1 MRSPFLS
8 PREVIMAQPNY
19 TRTKRA
25 CYFAYVA
32 AASVFCLP
40 PMLFVTFQETY
51 DIPYTLLGT
60 LVAVNF
66 CTQLGID
73 LIFSFF
79 SKHFNI
85 KLTVRVMP
93 LLTSLGM
100 VIYALVPT
108 LWPQHAYAGL
118 LFGTVI
124 FSVAAGLGEVLLS
137 PTVAAL
143 PSDNPERD
151 MSLLHSLY
159 GWGVV
164 LMVVIGTIFFAL
176 FGTRNWMYL
185 ILFLAILP
193 LIGSI
198 LFCLSPIPSFEVS
211 HNETKAAA
219 KKRNIGLL
227 LCVVCI
233 FLGSAAE
240 NTMTNWISGY
250 MEVALGI
257 PKELCDIVGLALFAT
272 LLGLTRTLYAK
283 WGRNI
288 WKMMFVG
295 MMGAV
300 VCYLAVSFVSSPIF
314 AVVAC
319 VLTGCFTSMLW
330 PGSLILMEERMP
342 GLGVAAY
349 ALMAAGGDL
358 GASVAPQLMGI
369 IVDTVTN
376 RLSTV
381 VGFSADPEELGMRFG
396 MLVAAIFPA
405 LGVVWLLIIKRYFK
419 IGKKQS

>member
-1 MRSPFLS
+1 MS
-8 PREVIMAQPNY
+8 QPNY

-51 DIPYTLLGT
+51 GIPYTLLGT

-79 SKHFNI
+79 SKYFNI
-85 KLTVRVMP
+85 KLTVRLMP
-93 LLTSLGM
+93 LLTSLGLA
-100 VIYALVPT
+100 VYALVPM
-108 LWPQHAYAGL
+108 LFPQHAYAGL
-118 LFGTVI
+118 LVGTVI

-164 LMVVIGTIFFAL
+164 LMVLIGTAFFAL
-176 FGTRNWMYL
+176 FGTQNWMYL
-185 ILFLAILP
+185 ILALAVLP
-193 LIGSI
+193 LIASL

-211 HNETKAAA
+211 HNETKAVA
-219 KKRNIGLL
+219 KKRNIGLFF
-227 LCVVCI
+227 CVICI

-250 MEVALGI
+250 MEVSLGI
-257 PKELCDIVGLALFAT
+257 PKEFCDIVGLALFAI
-272 LLGLTRTLYAK
+272 LLGSTRTLYAK

-288 WKMMFVG
+288 WRMMFVG
-295 MMGAV
+295 MIGATL
-300 VCYLAVSFVSSPIF
+300 CYLAVGLVPNATVALI
-314 AVVAC
+314 AC

-330 PGSLILMEERMP
+330 PGSLILMEEQMP

-358 GASVAPQLMGI
+358 GASIAPQLMGI
-369 IVDTVTN
+369 IVDTVAAEAGLVSFVGP
-376 RLSTV
+376 LS
-381 VGFSADPEELGMRFG
+381 PEQLGMKTG
-396 MLVAAIFPA
+396 MLIAAVFPA
-405 LGVVWLLIIKRYFK
+405 LGVAWLLIIKQYFK
-419 IGKKQS
+419 IGKKS

>member
-1 MRSPFLS
+1 
-8 PREVIMAQPNY
+8 MAHPNY
-19 TRTKRA
+19 TRTRRA

-51 DIPYTLLGT
+51 GIPYTLLGT

-85 KLTVRVMP
+85 KLTVRLMP
-93 LLTSLGM
+93 LLTSLGL
-100 VIYALVPT
+100 VVYALVPM

-118 LFGTVI
+118 LVGTVI

-164 LMVVIGTIFFAL
+164 LMVAIGTAFFAL
-176 FGTRNWMYL
+176 FGTQNWAYL
-185 ILFLAILP
+185 ILGLAVLP
-193 LIGSI
+193 LIASL

-211 HNETKAAA
+211 HNETKAVA
-219 KKRNIGLL
+219 KKRNIGLF
-227 LCVVCI
+227 LCVICI

-250 MEVALGI
+250 MEVSLGI
-257 PKELCDIVGLALFAT
+257 PKEFCDIVGLALFAI
-272 LLGLTRTLYAK
+272 LLGSTRTLYAK

-288 WKMMFVG
+288 WRMMFVG
-295 MMGAV
+295 MIGATL
-300 VCYLAVSFVSSPIF
+300 CYLAVGLVPNAIV
-314 AVVAC
+314 ALIAC

-330 PGSLILMEERMP
+330 PGSLILMEEQMP

-349 ALMAAGGDL
+349 ALMAAGGDF

-369 IVDTVTN
+369 IVDTVADEAGLVSFVGP
-376 RLSTV
+376 LS
-381 VGFSADPEELGMRFG
+381 PEQLGMKTG
-396 MLVAAIFPA
+396 MLIAAIFPA
-405 LGVVWLLIIKRYFK
+405 LGIVWLLIIKRYFK
-419 IGKKQS
+419 IGKKS

>member
-1 MRSPFLS
+1 MYSKEFDKTLEAINAAREKNIAYE
-8 PREVIMAQPNY
+8 PRRMTAEEKEQLL
-19 TRTKRA
+19 
-25 CYFAYVA
+25 
-32 AASVFCLP
+32 ASYHPDYKKEEFRELR
-40 PMLFVTFQETY
+40 
-51 DIPYTLLGT
+51 IGK
-60 LVAVNF
+60 N
-66 CTQLGID
+66 
-73 LIFSFF
+73 
-79 SKHFNI
+79 K
-85 KLTVRVMP
+85 
-93 LLTSLGM
+93 
-100 VIYALVPT
+100 
-108 LWPQHAYAGL
+108 
-118 LFGTVI
+118 
-124 FSVAAGLGEVLLS
+124 GE
-137 PTVAAL
+137 
-143 PSDNPERD
+143 
-151 MSLLHSLY
+151 
-159 GWGVV
+159 
-164 LMVVIGTIFFAL
+164 
-176 FGTRNWMYL
+176 
-185 ILFLAILP
+185 IL
-193 LIGSI
+193 
-198 LFCLSPIPSFEVS
+198 
-211 HNETKAAA
+211 
-219 KKRNIGLL
+219 
-227 LCVVCI
+227 
-233 FLGSAAE
+233 
-240 NTMTNWISGY
+240 
-250 MEVALGI
+250 

-300 VCYLAVSFVSSPIF
+300 VCYVAVSFVSSPIF

>member
-1 MRSPFLS
+1 
-8 PREVIMAQPNY
+8 
-19 TRTKRA
+19 
-25 CYFAYVA
+25 
-32 AASVFCLP
+32 
-40 PMLFVTFQETY
+40 
-51 DIPYTLLGT
+51 
-60 LVAVNF
+60 
-66 CTQLGID
+66 
-73 LIFSFF
+73 
-79 SKHFNI
+79 
-85 KLTVRVMP
+85 
-93 LLTSLGM
+93 
-100 VIYALVPT
+100 
-108 LWPQHAYAGL
+108 
-118 LFGTVI
+118 
-124 FSVAAGLGEVLLS
+124 
-137 PTVAAL
+137 
-143 PSDNPERD
+143 
-151 MSLLHSLY
+151 
-159 GWGVV
+159 
-164 LMVVIGTIFFAL
+164 
-176 FGTRNWMYL
+176 
-185 ILFLAILP
+185 
-193 LIGSI
+193 

-283 WGRNI
+283 WGHNI
-288 WKMMFVG
+288 WKMMLVG
-295 MMGAV
+295 MIGAV
-300 VCYLAVSFVSSPIF
+300 VCYVAVSLVSSPIF

-376 RLSTV
+376 NLSTV
-381 VGFSADPEELGMRFG
+381 VGFSGDPEELGMRFG

>member
-1 MRSPFLS
+1 
-8 PREVIMAQPNY
+8 MAQPNY

-51 DIPYTLLGT
+51 GIPYTLLGT

-73 LIFSFF
+73 LIFSFL

-85 KLTVRVMP
+85 RLTVRVMP

-100 VIYALVPT
+100 VVYALIPT

-118 LFGTVI
+118 LIGTVI

-164 LMVVIGTIFFAL
+164 LMVVIGSAFFAL
-176 FGTRNWMYL
+176 FGTENWMYL
-185 ILFLAILP
+185 IMALAVLP
-193 LIGSI
+193 LIAGL
-198 LFCLSPIPSFEVS
+198 LFWAAPIPSFEVS
-211 HNETKAAA
+211 HPESKTAA
-219 KKRNIGLL
+219 KKRNVGLL

-250 MEVALGI
+250 MEVSIGI
-257 PKELCDIVGLALFAT
+257 PKEVCDIIGLALFAT
-272 LLGLTRTLYAK
+272 LLGCTRTLYAK

-288 WKMMFVG
+288 WRMMTVG
-295 MMGAV
+295 MVGAL
-300 VCYLAVSFVSSPIF
+300 VCYLTVGLISNAAVAI
-314 AVVAC
+314 VAC

-342 GLGVAAY
+342 GLGIAAY

-369 IVDTVTN
+369 IVDTVSNAAQQMGMTGA
-376 RLSTV
+376 LS
-381 VGFSADPEELGMRFG
+381 PEQLGMKTG
-396 MLVAAIFPA
+396 MLVAAVFPA
-405 LGVVWLLIIKRYFK
+405 LGVVWMFIIKRYFK
-419 IGKKQS
+419 IGKKQ

>member
-1 MRSPFLS
+1 
-8 PREVIMAQPNY
+8 MAQPNY
-19 TRTKRA
+19 TRTRRA

-51 DIPYTLLGT
+51 GIPYTLLGT

-79 SKHFNI
+79 SKYFNI
-85 KLTVRVMP
+85 KLTVRLMP
-93 LLTSLGM
+93 LLTSLGL
-100 VIYALVPT
+100 VVYALVPM
-108 LWPQHAYAGL
+108 LWPQLAYAGL
-118 LFGTVI
+118 LVGTVI

-164 LMVVIGTIFFAL
+164 LMVAIGTAFFAL
-176 FGTRNWMYL
+176 FGTQNWAYL
-185 ILFLAILP
+185 ILGLAVLP
-193 LIGSI
+193 LIASL

-211 HNETKAAA
+211 HNETKAVA
-219 KKRNIGLL
+219 KKRNIGLF
-227 LCVVCI
+227 LCVICI

-250 MEVALGI
+250 MEVSLGI
-257 PKELCDIVGLALFAT
+257 PKEFCDIVGLALFAI
-272 LLGLTRTLYAK
+272 LLGSTRTLYAK

-288 WKMMFVG
+288 WRMMFVG
-295 MMGAV
+295 MIGATL
-300 VCYLAVSFVSSPIF
+300 CYLAVGLVPNAIV
-314 AVVAC
+314 ALIAC

-330 PGSLILMEERMP
+330 PGSLILMEEQMP

-358 GASVAPQLMGI
+358 GASIAPQLMGI
-369 IVDTVTN
+369 IVDTVADEAGLVSFVGP
-376 RLSTV
+376 LS
-381 VGFSADPEELGMRFG
+381 PEQLGMKTG
-396 MLVAAIFPA
+396 MLIAAIFPA
-405 LGVVWLLIIKRYFK
+405 LGIVWLLIIKRYFK
-419 IGKKQS
+419 IGKKS

>member
-1 MRSPFLS
+1 
-8 PREVIMAQPNY
+8 MAQPNY
-19 TRTKRA
+19 TRTRRA

-51 DIPYTLLGT
+51 GIPYTLLGT

-85 KLTVRVMP
+85 KLTVRLMP
-93 LLTSLGM
+93 LLTSLGL
-100 VIYALVPT
+100 VVYALVPM

-118 LFGTVI
+118 LVGTVI

-164 LMVVIGTIFFAL
+164 LMVAIGTAFFAL
-176 FGTRNWMYL
+176 FGTQNWAYL
-185 ILFLAILP
+185 ILGLAVLP
-193 LIGSI
+193 LIASL
-198 LFCLSPIPSFEVS
+198 LFFLSPIPSFEVS
-211 HNETKAAA
+211 HNETKAVA
-219 KKRNIGLL
+219 KKRNIGLF
-227 LCVVCI
+227 LCVICI

-250 MEVALGI
+250 MEVSLGI
-257 PKELCDIVGLALFAT
+257 PKEFCDIVGLALFAI
-272 LLGLTRTLYAK
+272 LLGSTRTLYAK

-288 WKMMFVG
+288 WRMMFIG
-295 MMGAV
+295 MIGATL
-300 VCYLAVSFVSSPIF
+300 CYLAVGLVPNAIV
-314 AVVAC
+314 ALIAC

-330 PGSLILMEERMP
+330 PGSLILMEEQMP

-358 GASVAPQLMGI
+358 GASIAPQLMGI
-369 IVDTVTN
+369 IVDTVADEAGLVSFVGP
-376 RLSTV
+376 LS
-381 VGFSADPEELGMRFG
+381 PEQLGMKTG
-396 MLVAAIFPA
+396 MLIAAIFPA
-405 LGVVWLLIIKRYFK
+405 VGIVWLLIIKRYFK
-419 IGKKQS
+419 IGKKS

>member
-1 MRSPFLS
+1 
-8 PREVIMAQPNY
+8 MAQPNY
-19 TRTKRA
+19 TRTRRA

-51 DIPYTLLGT
+51 GIPYTLLGT

-85 KLTVRVMP
+85 KLTVRLMP
-93 LLTSLGM
+93 LLTSLGL
-100 VIYALVPT
+100 VVYALVPM

-118 LFGTVI
+118 LVGTVI

-164 LMVVIGTIFFAL
+164 LMVAIGTAFFAL
-176 FGTRNWMYL
+176 FGTQNWAYL
-185 ILFLAILP
+185 ILGLAVLP
-193 LIGSI
+193 LIASL

-211 HNETKAAA
+211 HNETKAVA
-219 KKRNIGLL
+219 KKRNIGLF
-227 LCVVCI
+227 LCVICI

-250 MEVALGI
+250 MEVSLGI
-257 PKELCDIVGLALFAT
+257 PKEFCDIVGLALFAI
-272 LLGLTRTLYAK
+272 LLGSTRTLYAK

-288 WKMMFVG
+288 WCMMFVG
-295 MMGAV
+295 MIGATL
-300 VCYLAVSFVSSPIF
+300 CYLTVGLVPNAIVALI
-314 AVVAC
+314 AC

-330 PGSLILMEERMP
+330 PGSLILMEEQMP

-349 ALMAAGGDL
+349 ALMAAGGDF

-369 IVDTVTN
+369 IVDTVADEAGLVSFVGP
-376 RLSTV
+376 LS
-381 VGFSADPEELGMRFG
+381 PEQLGMKTG
-396 MLVAAIFPA
+396 MLIAAIFPA
-405 LGVVWLLIIKRYFK
+405 LGIVWLLIIKRYFK
-419 IGKKQS
+419 IGKKS

>member
-1 MRSPFLS
+1 
-8 PREVIMAQPNY
+8 MAHPNY
-19 TRTKRA
+19 NRTRRA

-40 PMLFVTFQETY
+40 PMVFVTFQETY
-51 DIPYTLLGT
+51 GIPYTLLGT

-73 LIFSFF
+73 LIFSFL

-85 KLTVRVMP
+85 KLTVRIMP

-100 VIYALVPT
+100 VIYALIPT

-118 LFGTVI
+118 LIGTVI

-164 LMVVIGTIFFAL
+164 LMVVIGSIFFVL
-176 FGTRNWMYL
+176 FGTENWMYL
-185 ILFLAILP
+185 IMGLAALP
-193 LIGSI
+193 LIASL
-198 LFCLSPIPSFEVS
+198 LFWLAPIPSFEVS
-211 HNETKAAA
+211 HPENKTAA
-219 KKRNIGLL
+219 KKRNVGLL

-250 MEVALGI
+250 MEVSIGI
-257 PKELCDIVGLALFAT
+257 PKAVCDIVGLALFAT
-272 LLGLTRTLYAK
+272 LLGCTRTLYAK

-288 WKMMFVG
+288 WRMMTIG
-295 MMGAV
+295 MIGAV
-300 VCYLAVSFVSSPIF
+300 VCYLAVGLIDNT
-314 AVVAC
+314 VVAIIAC

-342 GLGVAAY
+342 NLGIAAY
-349 ALMAAGGDL
+349 ALMAAGGDM

-369 IVDTVTN
+369 IVDTVASKAGQMSLAGALT
-376 RLSTV
+376 
-381 VGFSADPEELGMRFG
+381 PEQLGMKTG

-405 LGVVWLLIIKRYFK
+405 MGVIWLFIIKKYFG
-419 IGKKQS
+419 IGKKQ

>member
-1 MRSPFLS
+1 
-8 PREVIMAQPNY
+8 MAHPNY
-19 TRTKRA
+19 NRTRRA

-51 DIPYTLLGT
+51 GIPYTLLGT
-60 LVAVNF
+60 MVAVNF

-73 LIFSFF
+73 LIFSFL

-118 LFGTVI
+118 LTGTVI

-164 LMVVIGTIFFAL
+164 IMVVIGSIFFAL
-176 FGTRNWMYL
+176 FGTENWMYL
-185 ILFLAILP
+185 IMGLAVLP
-193 LIGSI
+193 LIASL
-198 LFCLSPIPSFEVS
+198 LFWLAPIPTFEVS
-211 HNETKAAA
+211 HPETKAAA
-219 KKRNIGLL
+219 KKRNVGLF

-250 MEVALGI
+250 MEVSLSI
-257 PKELCDIVGLALFAT
+257 PKEVCDIIGLALFAT
-272 LLGLTRTLYAK
+272 LLGCTRTIYAK

-288 WKMMFVG
+288 WRMMTIG
-295 MMGAV
+295 MIGAV
-300 VCYLAVSFVSSPIF
+300 VCYLTVALISNTVVAI
-314 AVVAC
+314 VAC

-342 GLGVAAY
+342 NLGIAAY
-349 ALMAAGGDL
+349 ALMAAGGDM

-369 IVDTVTN
+369 IVDTVAN
-376 RLSTV
+376 RAEQVGLSGV
-381 VGFSADPEELGMRFG
+381 LLPEQLGMKTG
-396 MLVAAIFPA
+396 MLIAAIFPA
-405 LGVVWLLIIKRYFK
+405 LGVIWLFVIKKYFG
-419 IGKKQS
+419 IGKKQ

>member
-1 MRSPFLS
+1 
-8 PREVIMAQPNY
+8 MAQPNY
-19 TRTKRA
+19 TKTKRA

-51 DIPYTLLGT
+51 GIPYTLLGT

-79 SKHFNI
+79 SKYFNI
-85 KLTVRVMP
+85 KLTVRLMP
-93 LLTSLGM
+93 LLTSLGL
-100 VIYALVPT
+100 VVYALVPM
-108 LWPQHAYAGL
+108 LFPQHAYVGL
-118 LFGTVI
+118 LIGTVI

-137 PTVAAL
+137 PTVAAI

-164 LMVVIGTIFFAL
+164 LMVVIGTAFFAL
-176 FGTRNWMYL
+176 FGTQNWMYL
-185 ILFLAILP
+185 ILALAVLP
-193 LIGSI
+193 LIASL
-198 LFCLSPIPSFEVS
+198 LFCLSPIPDFEVS
-211 HNETKAAA
+211 HNETKAVT
-219 KKRNIGLL
+219 KKRNIGLF
-227 LCVVCI
+227 LCVICI

-250 MEVALGI
+250 MEVSLGI
-257 PKELCDIVGLALFAT
+257 PKEFCDIVGLALFAI
-272 LLGLTRTLYAK
+272 LLGSTRTLYAK

-288 WKMMFVG
+288 WRMMFVG
-295 MMGAV
+295 MIGATM
-300 VCYLAVSFVSSPIF
+300 CYLAVGLVPNATVALI
-314 AVVAC
+314 AC

-330 PGSLILMEERMP
+330 PGSLILMEEQMP

-358 GASVAPQLMGI
+358 GASIAPQLMGI
-369 IVDTVTN
+369 IVDTVAAEAGLVSFVGP
-376 RLSTV
+376 LS
-381 VGFSADPEELGMRFG
+381 PEQLGMKTG
-396 MLVAAIFPA
+396 MLVAAVFPA
-405 LGVVWLLIIKRYFK
+405 LGVAWLLIIKRYFK
-419 IGKKQS
+419 IGKKS

>member
-1 MRSPFLS
+1 
-8 PREVIMAQPNY
+8 MAQPNY
-19 TRTKRA
+19 TRTRRA

-40 PMLFVTFQETY
+40 PMLFVTFQDTY
-51 DIPYTLLGT
+51 GIPYTLLGT

-79 SKHFNI
+79 SQYFNI
-85 KLTVRVMP
+85 KRTVRLMP
-93 LLTSLGM
+93 LLTSLGL
-100 VIYALVPT
+100 VVYALVPM
-108 LWPQHAYAGL
+108 LFPQHAYTGL
-118 LFGTVI
+118 LVGTVI

-164 LMVVIGTIFFAL
+164 LMVAIGTAFFAL
-176 FGTRNWMYL
+176 FGTQNWMYL
-185 ILFLAILP
+185 ILGLAVLP
-193 LIGSI
+193 LIASL
-198 LFCLSPIPSFEVS
+198 LFCFSPIPSFEVS
-211 HNETKAAA
+211 HNETKAVA

-250 MEVALGI
+250 MEISLGI
-257 PKELCDIVGLALFAT
+257 PKEFCDIVGLALFAV
-272 LLGLTRTLYAK
+272 LLGSTRTLYAK
-283 WGRNI
+283 WGHNI
-288 WKMMFVG
+288 WRMMFVG
-295 MMGAV
+295 MIGAML
-300 VCYLAVSFVSSPIF
+300 CYLTVGLVPNATVALI
-314 AVVAC
+314 AC

-330 PGSLILMEERMP
+330 PGSLILMEEQMP

-358 GASVAPQLMGI
+358 GASIAPQLMGI
-369 IVDTVTN
+369 IVDTVAN
-376 RLSTV
+376 AAGQMGIAGALS
-381 VGFSADPEELGMRFG
+381 PEQLGMKSG
-396 MLVAAIFPA
+396 MLVAAVFPT
-405 LGVVWLLIIKRYFK
+405 LGIAWLLIIKRYFK
-419 IGKKQS
+419 IGKKS